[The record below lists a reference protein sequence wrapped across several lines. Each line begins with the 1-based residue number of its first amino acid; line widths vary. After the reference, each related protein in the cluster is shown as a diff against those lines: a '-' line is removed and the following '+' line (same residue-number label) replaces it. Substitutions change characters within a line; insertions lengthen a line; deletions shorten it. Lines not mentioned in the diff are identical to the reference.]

1 MQKGFT
7 LVEVIVVMAIVSTL
21 FAISIVSLN
30 TFQQNTF
37 QNTSEDVFLS
47 DLKLQQLKSMTGDNN
62 STATFE
68 EFGIHF
74 ETNSYTLF
82 RGNSYSASDPENFT
96 VTLNP
101 NLSFSQVDFTN
112 SQIVFERNSGEIIG
126 FTAGDN
132 TITINNSVT
141 GSDSIITLN
150 RYGVI
155 TQLE

>member
-1 MQKGFT
+1 MRKGFT

-37 QNTSEDVFLS
+37 QNTSEDVLLS

-62 STATFE
+62 STTTFE

-82 RGNSYSASDPENFT
+82 RGSSYSASDPENFT

-101 NLSFSQVDFTN
+101 NLSFSQVDFAN

-126 FTAGDN
+126 FTPGNN
-132 TITINNSVT
+132 TITINNNVT
-141 GSDSIITLN
+141 DSDSIITLN

>member
-37 QNTSEDVFLS
+37 QNTSEDVFIS

-62 STATFE
+62 STSSFE
-68 EFGIHF
+68 PFGIHF
-74 ETNSYTLF
+74 EANSYTLF
-82 RGNSYSASDPENFT
+82 RGDTYSASDPENFT
-96 VTLNP
+96 VVLNP
-101 NLSFSQVDFTN
+101 NLTFSEVEFSN
-112 SQIVFERNSGEIIG
+112 SQIIFEANSGEIAH
-126 FTAGDN
+126 FTPGNN

-141 GSDSIITLN
+141 GTDAVITLN